1 MNTFKWGIVGT
12 GHAANQF
19 ARDLYFL
26 DNHVVHSVSSRSID
40 NAKDFASKYNA
51 KSFFG
56 THDDIFNDK
65 EIDAVYIASDSA
77 LHKDLSIKALNKQI
91 PVLCEKPFA
100 MSLLEAEEIIS
111 VSLKNKTLFMEAM
124 WMLYLPIIKQIINDL
139 KSNKIGNLLNINLS
153 YGRHFVKDKDFRLFN
168 KEKGGGSL
176 YDFGIYPI
184 SFLSSLIDSTDL
196 VYAQG
201 KMNEFGTDDY
211 ANVLIKSN
219 QISALFSC
227 SMVNNLSNN
236 LIISGSLGKIIVD
249 APFFNPKKY
258 TIYDNENNIIGG
270 LEVKYKGSGLR
281 EQASYFEQML
291 KENKIESD
299 IQSFSKMILEMSIL
313 QDISNQ
319 INLNTNIC

>member
-1 MNTFKWGIVGT
+1 MNSFKWGIVGT

-26 DNHVVHSVSSRSID
+26 DNHVVHSVSSRSIND
-40 NAKDFASKYNA
+40 AKDFASKYNA
-51 KSFFG
+51 KNFFG
-56 THDDIFNDK
+56 THDEIFNDK

-100 MSLLEAEEIIS
+100 MSLLDAKEIIS
-111 VSLKNKTLFMEAM
+111 FSLKNKTLFMEAM

-139 KSNKIGNLLNINLS
+139 KNNKIGNLLNINLS

-176 YDFGIYPI
+176 YDFGIYPV
-184 SFLSSLIDSTDL
+184 SFLSSFIDSPDL

-201 KMNEFGTDDY
+201 QINEFGTDDY
-211 ANVLIKSN
+211 ANVLIKFN
-219 QISALFSC
+219 QVSALFSC

-236 LIISGSLGKIIVD
+236 LVVSGSLGKIIVD

-258 TIYDNENNIIGG
+258 MVYDNDNNLVGG
-270 LEVKYKGSGLR
+270 SEINYKGSGLR
-281 EQASYFEQML
+281 EQALYFEKMIE
-291 KENKIESD
+291 ENKIESD
-299 IQSFSKMILEMSIL
+299 IHNFSKMILEMSIL
-313 QDISNQ
+313 DNISRQ
-319 INLNTNIC
+319 INLKY